1 MGCRMWPADA
11 PACVESVNSTFG
23 LALIGLAV
31 ASILLRGVT

>member
-1 MGCRMWPADA
+1 ML
-11 PACVESVNSTFG
+11 ESVNSTFG